1 MNQDCDLR
9 LAVVDQLNQFKAWA
23 VSRQYL
29 EQVGETMGN
38 LSLKYKVILAVTLTS
53 VIAVVLSVVIQ
64 AKSNISSLKQAI
76 EADANTLASVLSAS
90 VAGPLADGEATAAN
104 AVLSGLQASDRANN
118 AVAYTAQGEPFAWFQ
133 RDKVSSASFPTD
145 LPRQRGSVGF
155 EEHANGYTVIKSV
168 EANGRTQGY
177 LHLDINLNEVDAVVS
192 AAVWRGL
199 AIVLG
204 VGVFAVV
211 VAYAIQSTIV
221 RPLAQAADALKD
233 IAQGE
238 GDLSR
243 RLDVNSHDEV
253 GELCRWF
260 NVFIERI
267 HSMIGE
273 FTGIVGQ
280 LDDSSQQLTSTTRD
294 TEMGVV
300 KQQNEVQQVVT
311 AVREMA
317 SVVSDVAKNV
327 SEAAQDAEQADRES
341 NNGRQVV
348 VSAMAQIENLAS
360 DIDAASE
367 VIDRLRQ
374 ETDNIGS
381 VLDVIRGIAE
391 QTNLLALNAAIEA
404 ARAGEQGRGF
414 AVVADEVRT
423 LASRTQTSTQ
433 EIQEMIER
441 LQGGAREAV
450 SMMEKGTSQAQESV
464 SQAEAASRSLEAIT
478 AGVSSIKSKTEQIA
492 SASEEQSAATR
503 EMESNMENIAS
514 VAQGTAAGSSQIASS
529 SAELAQLAE
538 KMSSIVRQF
547 KLH

>member
-1 MNQDCDLR
+1 
-9 LAVVDQLNQFKAWA
+9 
-23 VSRQYL
+23 
-29 EQVGETMGN
+29 MGK
-38 LSLKYKVILAVTLTS
+38 LSLKYKVILAVTMTSILAAVVS
-53 VIAVVLSVVIQ
+53 VIIQASSNISAMSEAIESDSTTLAKVVGGSLAGAIAFGDNVSANDALASLSASERTQSAVVYTSSGKPFAWYMRGQAGNSLPAGLPAAGVEGLVKEQGIVTIRQNIQSDGNLVGSLVLSVEM
-64 AKSNISSLKQAI
+64 K
-76 EADANTLASVLSAS
+76 
-90 VAGPLADGEATAAN
+90 
-104 AVLSGLQASDRANN
+104 
-118 AVAYTAQGEPFAWFQ
+118 
-133 RDKVSSASFPTD
+133 
-145 LPRQRGSVGF
+145 
-155 EEHANGYTVIKSV
+155 
-168 EANGRTQGY
+168 
-177 LHLDINLNEVDAVVS
+177 EVDAIVS
-192 AAVWRGL
+192 AAIWRGV

-204 VGVFAVV
+204 VSVIAAVV
-211 VAYAIQSTIV
+211 SMLIQNSIV
-221 RPLAQAADALKD
+221 RPVVEAVEALKN

-238 GDLSR
+238 GDLTR
-243 RLDVNSHDEV
+243 RLTVNTNDEV

-260 NVFIERI
+260 NVFIDRI
-267 HSMIGE
+267 QNMIGE
-273 FTGIVGQ
+273 FAGIVGQ
-280 LDDSSQQLTSTTRD
+280 IDESSQQLTSTTKE

-300 KQQNEVQQVVT
+300 KQQSEIQQVVT

-317 SVVSDVAKNV
+317 AVVSEVAQNV
-327 SEAAQDAEQADRES
+327 SEAAHNAEQADNEANS
-341 NNGRQVV
+341 GRQVV
-348 VSAMAQIENLAS
+348 VSTMSQIENLAS
-360 DIDAASE
+360 DVNAAAE

-441 LQGGAREAV
+441 LQSGAREAV
-450 SMMEKGTSQAQESV
+450 TMMEKGTGQAQESV
-464 SQAEAASRSLEAIT
+464 TQAEAASHSLEAIT
-478 AGVSSIKSKTEQIA
+478 AGVSSIKAKTEQIA

-514 VAQGTAAGSSQIASS
+514 VAQSTAAGSTQIAAS

-538 KMSSIVRQF
+538 NMSAIVRQF